1 MFWPGQAS
9 FFTGPD
15 IAYKKCGSLNGE
27 NCTLAQDMWA
37 AVHVHKVVST
47 HSIAQYVCHWISYRL
62 LQSVTAECR
71 LNRGVRHKKERHLW
85 FWNAKWTETTATFLL
100 ASCMS
105 KVVVIQCITRHL
117 MKNMNYIVD
126 ISTERSAKNCS
137 PIGVDDSPD
146 YFVLYGWTVDRLK
159 NERAE
164 FFRQKAP
171 WWDVRSSTLQYFG
184 VEKR

>member
-15 IAYKKCGSLNGE
+15 IAYKKCGSLNRE
-27 NCTLAQDMWA
+27 NCTLTQDMWA

-71 LNRGVRHKKERHLW
+71 LNRGVRHKKERYLCS
-85 FWNAKWTETTATFLL
+85 WNAKWTWNHRYFFVDIMYVQSSGHLYH
-100 ASCMS
+100 
-105 KVVVIQCITRHL
+105 KVSNDELH
-117 MKNMNYIVD
+117 VD
-126 ISTERSAKNCS
+126 ISTERSGRTCS

-159 NERAE
+159 NERVE